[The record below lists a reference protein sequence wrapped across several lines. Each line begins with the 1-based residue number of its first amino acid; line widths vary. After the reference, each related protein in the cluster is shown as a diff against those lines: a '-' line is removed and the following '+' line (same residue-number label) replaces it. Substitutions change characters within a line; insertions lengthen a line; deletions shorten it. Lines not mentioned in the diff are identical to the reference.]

1 MLYGLLTF
9 LLRLKKIK
17 RKDPLGYD
25 DPVGPVL
32 LVIVLCGAVG
42 TYLLRMYTFKWP
54 GEEVRTDRS
63 HRSHRSHRSPT
74 RSGPLAL

>member
-32 LVIVLCGAVG
+32 LVIVLCGFRLRVSL
-42 TYLLRMYTFKWP
+42 YQDLQILLRDRLSCWP
-54 GEEVRTDRS
+54 LLGRRP
-63 HRSHRSHRSPT
+63 RRRM
-74 RSGPLAL
+74 R